1 MIIKAKLCI
10 LCFHFKPHEIM
21 DIHHH
26 LFFTLLLLLL
36 PLSSAQ
42 ENTRSLVIDVN
53 GPVETSPISEQK
65 LNPKLVYEI
74 KVHGFMLWASMGVL
88 MPIGII
94 SIRLMSIKD
103 QSSITLRRLFFLHV
117 SSQMV
122 AVILVTIGAIMS
134 VKNFNNS
141 FNNHHQRLGIGLY
154 VIVWFQALLGFLRPP
169 RGGKARRKWFLGH
182 WISGTSIAI
191 LGIINIYTG
200 LHAYTKKTSTSAK
213 LWTILF
219 TAQLSSIVLF
229 YLVQD
234 KWSYIQSQTTFNRNQ
249 SVDHNSNISAAENG
263 HVEEVDEIKQSY

>member
-1 MIIKAKLCI
+1 MIINSKLCI
-10 LCFHFKPHEIM
+10 FCFHFKPHEIM
-21 DIHHH
+21 EIHHH
-26 LFFTLLLLLL
+26 LFVTLLLLLL
-36 PLSSAQ
+36 SLSYAQ

-53 GPVETSPISEQK
+53 GPVETSPISEK

-103 QSSITLRRLFFLHV
+103 QSSITLRRLFLLHV
-117 SSQMV
+117 TSQMV
-122 AVILVTIGAIMS
+122 SVILVTIGAIMS

-141 FNNHHQRLGIGLY
+141 FSNHHQRLGIGLY

-169 RGGKARRKWFLGH
+169 RGGNARRKWFLGH

-229 YLVQD
+229 YLFQD
-234 KWSYIQSQTTFNRNQ
+234 KWSYIQSQITTFNRNQ
-249 SVDHNSNISAAENG
+249 SVDHNSDISAAETG